1 MNWRRSAIALV
12 LAAPV
17 IALFAFGFTRN
28 PAEIPS
34 PLPGRMAPPF
44 TLAVLTEGEGSHAR
58 LPGDTVRLS
67 DLAGKVVVMNFWAS
81 WCLPCRTEH
90 AALSEAATYYANRP
104 TQFIGVLYNDEPE
117 AGVRWISEM
126 GGMTYPAVTDVQSRT
141 AIDYGLYGV
150 PETFVIDA
158 AGRVAYKH
166 LGPITSDV
174 LRRVVDSVLVT
185 MAPSDT
191 SSRLL
196 DR

>member
-1 MNWRRSAIALV
+1 VNWKRSAIALV
-12 LAAPV
+12 TALPL
-17 IALFAFGFTRN
+17 IALLAFGFTRN
-28 PAEIPS
+28 PAEIAS
-34 PLPGRMAPPF
+34 PMPGKMAPPF
-44 TLAVLTEGEGSHAR
+44 TLAVMTPGEGSHAR
-58 LPGDTVRLS
+58 APGDTVRLS

-90 AALSEAATYYANRP
+90 AALSEAATHYSDRP
-104 TQFIGVLYNDEPE
+104 TQFIGVLYNDEPA
-117 AGVRWISEM
+117 AGMKWIEDM

-150 PETFVIDA
+150 PETFIIDP

-166 LGPITSDV
+166 LGPVTLDI

-185 MAPSDT
+185 MAPAD
-191 SSRLL
+191 SSARIL